1 MAKRNFVEM
10 ATKLSDVVG
19 GNIYLRS
26 ISKGVMPN
34 LPIIIIGSFASL
46 FVGLPIPF
54 WQSFIQ
60 SAGLVTILNMVVAAT
75 TNMLGVYF
83 TYGIAKAYAK
93 NLELQADLVPILA
106 IVAYLTLSPLAD
118 PEASSANFAYTYLG
132 TKGMIVGIFVAIFT
146 VKIFKAIVD
155 AKIVIKMP
163 EGTPDYVSNSF
174 VSLIPGF
181 VVIIV
186 AMVVRAL
193 FGLTPWGNIFDCL
206 YNLLQIPLTAIMGNN
221 VIAMCIFQLITQL
234 LWVFGVHPGFLASL
248 TGPIMFGLDG
258 MNQAAY
264 AAGEPIP
271 SVIGMAFSYAMT
283 VAVVYPAFAVAVA
296 LFSKSSQL
304 KTVGKISVA
313 PAFLGISEPLIFGV
327 PVVLNPFVAVPWIIT
342 PMLNFVLGY
351 LACSSGL
358 VAKYA
363 GVTVFNFPMVA
374 TGLLNGSVSLAIMEV
389 VLFVLDVLVYMPFIR
404 MQDKKVSC
412 GRGGSR
418 RGRARI
424 KSHLLSFIS
433 AAMRATP
440 CAACMAPFLPF

>member
-234 LWVFGVHPGFLASL
+234 LWVFGVHPGFLTSL

-374 TGLLNGSVSLAIMEV
+374 TGLLNGSISLAIMEV

-404 MQDKKVSC
+404 MQDKKYL
-412 GRGGSR
+412 
-418 RGRARI
+418 ADE
-424 KSHLLSFIS
+424 
-433 AAMRATP
+433 AAAVE
-440 CAACMAPFLPF
+440 AEHE

>member
-283 VAVVYPAFAVAVA
+283 IAVVYPAFAVAVA

-327 PVVLNPFVAVPWIIT
+327 PVVLNPFAAVPWIIT

-404 MQDKKVSC
+404 MQDKKYL
-412 GRGGSR
+412 
-418 RGRARI
+418 ADE
-424 KSHLLSFIS
+424 
-433 AAMRATP
+433 AAAVE
-440 CAACMAPFLPF
+440 AEHE

>member
-186 AMVVRAL
+186 AMVVRAM

-404 MQDKKVSC
+404 MQDKKYL
-412 GRGGSR
+412 
-418 RGRARI
+418 ADE
-424 KSHLLSFIS
+424 
-433 AAMRATP
+433 AAAVE
-440 CAACMAPFLPF
+440 AEHE

>member
-60 SAGLVTILNMVVAAT
+60 SAGLVSILNMVVAAT

-93 NLELQADLVPILA
+93 NLELQADLVPVLA

-118 PEASSANFAYTYLG
+118 PEAASANFAYTYLG

-234 LWVFGVHPGFLASL
+234 LWVFGVHPGFLTSL

-283 VAVVYPAFAVAVA
+283 IAVVYPAFAVAVA

-327 PVVLNPFVAVPWIIT
+327 PVVLNPFVAIPWIIT

-374 TGLLNGSVSLAIMEV
+374 TGLLNGSVTLAILEV
-389 VLFVLDVLVYMPFIR
+389 ALFVIDVLVYMPFIR
-404 MQDKKVSC
+404 MQDKKYL
-412 GRGGSR
+412 
-418 RGRARI
+418 AEE
-424 KSHLLSFIS
+424 K
-433 AAMRATP
+433 AAVEAEHE
-440 CAACMAPFLPF
+440 

>member
-234 LWVFGVHPGFLASL
+234 LWVFGVHPGFLTSL

-283 VAVVYPAFAVAVA
+283 IAVVYPAFAVAVA

-304 KTVGKISVA
+304 KTVGNISVA

-404 MQDKKVSC
+404 MQDKKYL
-412 GRGGSR
+412 
-418 RGRARI
+418 ADE
-424 KSHLLSFIS
+424 
-433 AAMRATP
+433 AAAVE
-440 CAACMAPFLPF
+440 AEHE

>member
-234 LWVFGVHPGFLASL
+234 LWVFGVHPGFLTSL

-283 VAVVYPAFAVAVA
+283 IAVVYPAFAVAVA

-389 VLFVLDVLVYMPFIR
+389 VLFVIDVLVYMPFIR
-404 MQDKKVSC
+404 MQDKKYL
-412 GRGGSR
+412 
-418 RGRARI
+418 ADE
-424 KSHLLSFIS
+424 
-433 AAMRATP
+433 AAAVE
-440 CAACMAPFLPF
+440 AEHE

>member
-234 LWVFGVHPGFLASL
+234 LWVFGVHPGFLTSL

-296 LFSKSSQL
+296 LFSKSNQL

-404 MQDKKVSC
+404 MQDKKYL
-412 GRGGSR
+412 
-418 RGRARI
+418 ADE
-424 KSHLLSFIS
+424 
-433 AAMRATP
+433 AAAVE
-440 CAACMAPFLPF
+440 AEHE

>member
-234 LWVFGVHPGFLASL
+234 LWVFGVHPGFLTSL

-283 VAVVYPAFAVAVA
+283 IAVVYPAFAVAVA

-327 PVVLNPFVAVPWIIT
+327 PVVLNPFAAVPWIIT

-404 MQDKKVSC
+404 MQDKKYL
-412 GRGGSR
+412 
-418 RGRARI
+418 ADE
-424 KSHLLSFIS
+424 
-433 AAMRATP
+433 AAAVE
-440 CAACMAPFLPF
+440 AEHE

>member
-1 MAKRNFVEM
+1 MAKTNFVEM
-10 ATKLSDVVG
+10 ATKMSDVVG

-54 WQSFIQ
+54 WQTFIQ
-60 SAGLVTILNMVVAAT
+60 NTGLVSILNMVVAAT

-93 NLELQADLVPILA
+93 NLELKADLVPVLA
-106 IVAYLTLSPLAD
+106 ITAYLALLP
-118 PEASSANFAYTYLG
+118 SAVTESGSTAFSYTYLG

-146 VKIFKAIVD
+146 VKVFKAIVD
-155 AKIVIKMP
+155 AKIVIRMP

-181 VVIIV
+181 VVVIG
-186 AMVVRAL
+186 AMIVRAL

-234 LWVFGVHPGFLASL
+234 LWVFGVHPGFLTSL

-283 VAVVYPAFAVAVA
+283 IAVVYPAFAVAVA

-374 TGLLNGSVSLAIMEV
+374 TGLLNGSISIALMEV
-389 VLFVLDVLVYMPFIR
+389 VLFVIDVLIYMPFVRI
-404 MQDKKVSC
+404 QDKKNLM
-412 GRGGSR
+412 
-418 RGRARI
+418 AE
-424 KSHLLSFIS
+424 K
-433 AAMRATP
+433 AAMDAE
-440 CAACMAPFLPF
+440 

>member
-1 MAKRNFVEM
+1 MAKTNFVEM

-93 NLELQADLVPILA
+93 NLELQADLVPVLA
-106 IVAYLTLSPLAD
+106 IVAYLTLSPLSD
-118 PEASSANFAYTYLG
+118 PEAASANFAYTYLG

-186 AMVVRAL
+186 AMIVRAL

-234 LWVFGVHPGFLASL
+234 LWVFGVHPGFLTSL

-283 VAVVYPAFAVAVA
+283 IAVVYPAFAVAVA

-374 TGLLNGSVSLAIMEV
+374 TGLLNGSVSLAVLEV
-389 VLFVLDVLVYMPFIR
+389 ALFVIDVLVYMPFIR
-404 MQDKKVSC
+404 MQDKKYL
-412 GRGGSR
+412 
-418 RGRARI
+418 ADE
-424 KSHLLSFIS
+424 
-433 AAMRATP
+433 AATVEAEHE
-440 CAACMAPFLPF
+440 

>member
-146 VKIFKAIVD
+146 VKIFKVIVD

-234 LWVFGVHPGFLASL
+234 LWVFGVHPGFLTSL

-258 MNQAAY
+258 MNLAAY

-404 MQDKKVSC
+404 MQDKKYL
-412 GRGGSR
+412 
-418 RGRARI
+418 ADE
-424 KSHLLSFIS
+424 
-433 AAMRATP
+433 AAAVE
-440 CAACMAPFLPF
+440 AEHE

>member
-234 LWVFGVHPGFLASL
+234 LWVFGVHPGFLTSL

-283 VAVVYPAFAVAVA
+283 IAVVYPAFAVAVA
-296 LFSKSSQL
+296 LFSTSSQL

-404 MQDKKVSC
+404 MQDKKYL
-412 GRGGSR
+412 
-418 RGRARI
+418 ADE
-424 KSHLLSFIS
+424 
-433 AAMRATP
+433 AAAVE
-440 CAACMAPFLPF
+440 AEHE

>member
-258 MNQAAY
+258 MNLAAY

-327 PVVLNPFVAVPWIIT
+327 PVVLNPFVADPWIIT

-404 MQDKKVSC
+404 MQDKKYL
-412 GRGGSR
+412 
-418 RGRARI
+418 ADE
-424 KSHLLSFIS
+424 
-433 AAMRATP
+433 AAAVE
-440 CAACMAPFLPF
+440 AEHE

>member
-106 IVAYLTLSPLAD
+106 IVACLTLSPLAD

-234 LWVFGVHPGFLASL
+234 LWVFGVHPGFLTSL

-283 VAVVYPAFAVAVA
+283 IAVVYPAFAVAVA
-296 LFSKSSQL
+296 LFSTSSQL

-404 MQDKKVSC
+404 MQDKKYL
-412 GRGGSR
+412 
-418 RGRARI
+418 ADE
-424 KSHLLSFIS
+424 
-433 AAMRATP
+433 AAAVE
-440 CAACMAPFLPF
+440 AEHE

>member
-206 YNLLQIPLTAIMGNN
+206 YNMLQIPLTAIMGNN

-234 LWVFGVHPGFLASL
+234 LWVFGVHPGFLTSL

-327 PVVLNPFVAVPWIIT
+327 PVVLNPFAAVPWIIT

-374 TGLLNGSVSLAIMEV
+374 TGLLNGSISLAIMEV

-404 MQDKKVSC
+404 MQDKKYL
-412 GRGGSR
+412 
-418 RGRARI
+418 ADE
-424 KSHLLSFIS
+424 
-433 AAMRATP
+433 AAAVE
-440 CAACMAPFLPF
+440 AEHE

>member
-1 MAKRNFVEM
+1 MAKRNFVDM

-54 WQSFIQ
+54 WQSLIQ
-60 SAGLVTILNMVVAAT
+60 STGLATILNMVVAAT

-93 NLELQADLVPILA
+93 NLGLKADLVTLLA
-106 IVAYLTLSPLAD
+106 IVVYLTLSPLAD
-118 PEASSANFAYTYLG
+118 PAATATFAYTYLG

-146 VKIFKAIVD
+146 GKVFKAVVD

-163 EGTPDYVSNSF
+163 EGTPDYVANSF

-181 VVIIV
+181 VVIIM
-186 AMVVRAL
+186 AIVVRAL

-206 YNLLQIPLTAIMGNN
+206 YNLLQMPLTAIMGNN

-234 LWVFGVHPGFLASL
+234 LWVFGVHPGFLTSL

-283 VAVVYPAFAVAVA
+283 VAVVYPSFAVAVA

-304 KTVGKISVA
+304 KTVGKISLA

-327 PVVLNPFVAVPWIIT
+327 PVVLNPFVAIPWIIT
-342 PMLNFVLGY
+342 PMVNFVLGY

-374 TGLLNGSVSLAIMEV
+374 TGLLNGSISLAVLEV
-389 VLFVLDVLVYMPFIR
+389 ALLVIDVLIYMPFIK
-404 MQDKKVSC
+404 MQDKKYL
-412 GRGGSR
+412 
-418 RGRARI
+418 AEE
-424 KSHLLSFIS
+424 K
-433 AAMRATP
+433 AAVEAEHE
-440 CAACMAPFLPF
+440 

>member
-60 SAGLVTILNMVVAAT
+60 SVGLVTILNMVVAAT

-234 LWVFGVHPGFLASL
+234 LWVFGVHPGFLTSL

-283 VAVVYPAFAVAVA
+283 IAVVYPAFAVAVA

-389 VLFVLDVLVYMPFIR
+389 VLFVIDVLVYMPFIR
-404 MQDKKVSC
+404 MQDKKYL
-412 GRGGSR
+412 
-418 RGRARI
+418 ADE
-424 KSHLLSFIS
+424 
-433 AAMRATP
+433 AAAVE
-440 CAACMAPFLPF
+440 AEHE

>member
-193 FGLTPWGNIFDCL
+193 FGLTPWGNIFDCP

-221 VIAMCIFQLITQL
+221 VITMCIFQFITQL
-234 LWVFGVHPGFLASL
+234 LCSLGIHPGFLTTI
-248 TGPIMFGLDG
+248 TGPIVFSLDG
-258 MNQAAY
+258 INQAAY

-271 SVIGMAFSYAMT
+271 SVIGMAFSYSMT
-283 VAVVYPAFAVAVA
+283 IAVVYPAFAVAVA

-374 TGLLNGSVSLAIMEV
+374 TGLLNGSISLAIMEV

-404 MQDKKVSC
+404 MQDKKYL
-412 GRGGSR
+412 
-418 RGRARI
+418 ADE
-424 KSHLLSFIS
+424 
-433 AAMRATP
+433 AAAVE
-440 CAACMAPFLPF
+440 AEHE

>member
-193 FGLTPWGNIFDCL
+193 FGLTPWGNIFDCP

-221 VIAMCIFQLITQL
+221 VITMCIFQFITQL
-234 LWVFGVHPGFLASL
+234 LCSLGIHPGFLTTI
-248 TGPIMFGLDG
+248 TGPIVFSLDG
-258 MNQAAY
+258 INQAAY

-271 SVIGMAFSYAMT
+271 SVIGMAFSYSMT
-283 VAVVYPAFAVAVA
+283 IAVVYPAFAVAVA

-327 PVVLNPFVAVPWIIT
+327 PVVLNPIIAVPWIIT

-404 MQDKKVSC
+404 MQDKKYL
-412 GRGGSR
+412 
-418 RGRARI
+418 ADE
-424 KSHLLSFIS
+424 
-433 AAMRATP
+433 AAAVE
-440 CAACMAPFLPF
+440 AEHE

>member
-327 PVVLNPFVAVPWIIT
+327 PVVLNPFAAVPWIIT

-404 MQDKKVSC
+404 MQDKKYL
-412 GRGGSR
+412 
-418 RGRARI
+418 ADEA
-424 KSHLLSFIS
+424 S
-433 AAMRATP
+433 AVEAEAGQES
-440 CAACMAPFLPF
+440 

>member
-234 LWVFGVHPGFLASL
+234 LWVFGVHPGFLTSL

-283 VAVVYPAFAVAVA
+283 IAVVYPAFAVAVA

-389 VLFVLDVLVYMPFIR
+389 GLFVLDVLVYMPFIR
-404 MQDKKVSC
+404 MQDKKYL
-412 GRGGSR
+412 
-418 RGRARI
+418 ADE
-424 KSHLLSFIS
+424 
-433 AAMRATP
+433 AAAVE
-440 CAACMAPFLPF
+440 AEHE

>member
-234 LWVFGVHPGFLASL
+234 LWVFGVHPGFLTSL

-258 MNQAAY
+258 MNLAAY

-404 MQDKKVSC
+404 MQDKKYL
-412 GRGGSR
+412 
-418 RGRARI
+418 ADE
-424 KSHLLSFIS
+424 
-433 AAMRATP
+433 AAAVE
-440 CAACMAPFLPF
+440 AEHE

>member
-234 LWVFGVHPGFLASL
+234 LWVFGVHPGFLTSL

-283 VAVVYPAFAVAVA
+283 IAVVYLAFAVAVA

-389 VLFVLDVLVYMPFIR
+389 VFFVLDVLVYMPFIR
-404 MQDKKVSC
+404 MQDKKYL
-412 GRGGSR
+412 
-418 RGRARI
+418 ADE
-424 KSHLLSFIS
+424 
-433 AAMRATP
+433 AAAVE
-440 CAACMAPFLPF
+440 AEHE

>member
-193 FGLTPWGNIFDCL
+193 FDLTPWGNIFDCL

-404 MQDKKVSC
+404 MQDKKYL
-412 GRGGSR
+412 
-418 RGRARI
+418 ADE
-424 KSHLLSFIS
+424 
-433 AAMRATP
+433 AAAVE
-440 CAACMAPFLPF
+440 AEHE

>member
-193 FGLTPWGNIFDCL
+193 FDLTPWGNIFDCL

-234 LWVFGVHPGFLASL
+234 LWVFGVHPGFLTSL

-258 MNQAAY
+258 MNLAAY

-404 MQDKKVSC
+404 MQDKKYL
-412 GRGGSR
+412 
-418 RGRARI
+418 ADE
-424 KSHLLSFIS
+424 
-433 AAMRATP
+433 AAAVE
-440 CAACMAPFLPF
+440 AEHE

>member
-404 MQDKKVSC
+404 MQDKKYL
-412 GRGGSR
+412 
-418 RGRARI
+418 ADE
-424 KSHLLSFIS
+424 
-433 AAMRATP
+433 AAAVE
-440 CAACMAPFLPF
+440 AEHE

>member
-26 ISKGVMPN
+26 ISKGIMPN

-60 SAGLVTILNMVVAAT
+60 SAGLVTILNMVMAAT

-93 NLELQADLVPILA
+93 NLELQADLVPVLA

-118 PEASSANFAYTYLG
+118 PEAASANFAYTYLG

-163 EGTPDYVSNSF
+163 EGTPDYVANSF

-181 VVIIV
+181 VVIIM
-186 AMVVRAL
+186 AIVVRAL

-206 YNLLQIPLTAIMGNN
+206 YNLLQMPLTAIMGNN

-234 LWVFGVHPGFLASL
+234 LWVFGVHPGFLTSL

-283 VAVVYPAFAVAVA
+283 VAVVYPSFAVAVA

-304 KTVGKISVA
+304 KTVGKISLA

-327 PVVLNPFVAVPWIIT
+327 PVVLNPFVAIPWIIT
-342 PMLNFVLGY
+342 PMVNFVLGY

-374 TGLLNGSVSLAIMEV
+374 TGLLNGSISLAVLEV
-389 VLFVLDVLVYMPFIR
+389 ALLVIDVLIYMPFIK
-404 MQDKKVSC
+404 MQDKKYL
-412 GRGGSR
+412 
-418 RGRARI
+418 AEE
-424 KSHLLSFIS
+424 K
-433 AAMRATP
+433 AAVEAEHE
-440 CAACMAPFLPF
+440 

>member
-146 VKIFKAIVD
+146 VKIFKVIVD

-234 LWVFGVHPGFLASL
+234 LWVFGVHPGFLTSL

-283 VAVVYPAFAVAVA
+283 IAVVYPAFAVAVA

-327 PVVLNPFVAVPWIIT
+327 PVVLNPFAAVPWIIT

-404 MQDKKVSC
+404 MQDKKYL
-412 GRGGSR
+412 
-418 RGRARI
+418 ADE
-424 KSHLLSFIS
+424 
-433 AAMRATP
+433 AAAVE
-440 CAACMAPFLPF
+440 AEHE

>member
-106 IVAYLTLSPLAD
+106 IVAYLTLSPLVD

-146 VKIFKAIVD
+146 VKIFKVIVD

-234 LWVFGVHPGFLASL
+234 LWVFGVHPGFLTSL

-296 LFSKSSQL
+296 LFSKSNQL

-404 MQDKKVSC
+404 MQDKKYL
-412 GRGGSR
+412 
-418 RGRARI
+418 ADEA
-424 KSHLLSFIS
+424 S
-433 AAMRATP
+433 AVEAEAGQES
-440 CAACMAPFLPF
+440 

>member
-1 MAKRNFVEM
+1 MAKTNFVEM
-10 ATKLSDVVG
+10 ATKMSDVVG

-54 WQSFIQ
+54 WQTFIQ
-60 SAGLVTILNMVVAAT
+60 NTGLVSILNMVVAAT

-93 NLELQADLVPILA
+93 NLELKADLVPVLA
-106 IVAYLTLSPLAD
+106 IAAYLALLPAAATESGSTAF
-118 PEASSANFAYTYLG
+118 SYTYLG

-146 VKIFKAIVD
+146 VKVFKAVVD

-181 VVIIV
+181 VVVIG
-186 AMVVRAL
+186 AMIVRAL

-234 LWVFGVHPGFLASL
+234 LWVFGVHPGFLTSL

-283 VAVVYPAFAVAVA
+283 IAVVYPAFAVAVA

-374 TGLLNGSVSLAIMEV
+374 TGLLNGSVSLAVLEV
-389 VLFVLDVLVYMPFIR
+389 VLFVIDVLVYMPFIR
-404 MQDKKVSC
+404 MQDKKYL
-412 GRGGSR
+412 
-418 RGRARI
+418 ADE
-424 KSHLLSFIS
+424 K
-433 AAMRATP
+433 AAVEAEQE
-440 CAACMAPFLPF
+440 

>member
-106 IVAYLTLSPLAD
+106 IVVYLTLSPLAD

-404 MQDKKVSC
+404 MQDKKYL
-412 GRGGSR
+412 
-418 RGRARI
+418 ADEA
-424 KSHLLSFIS
+424 S
-433 AAMRATP
+433 AVDAEAGQES
-440 CAACMAPFLPF
+440 

>member
-155 AKIVIKMP
+155 AKIVIEMP

-234 LWVFGVHPGFLASL
+234 LWVFGVHPGFLTSL

-283 VAVVYPAFAVAVA
+283 IAVVYPAFAVAVA

-404 MQDKKVSC
+404 MQDKKYL
-412 GRGGSR
+412 
-418 RGRARI
+418 ADE
-424 KSHLLSFIS
+424 
-433 AAMRATP
+433 AAAVE
-440 CAACMAPFLPF
+440 AEHE

>member
-234 LWVFGVHPGFLASL
+234 LWVFGVHPGFLTSL

-327 PVVLNPFVAVPWIIT
+327 PVVLNPFAAVPWIIT

-404 MQDKKVSC
+404 MQDKKYL
-412 GRGGSR
+412 
-418 RGRARI
+418 ADE
-424 KSHLLSFIS
+424 
-433 AAMRATP
+433 AAAVE
-440 CAACMAPFLPF
+440 AEHE

>member
-327 PVVLNPFVAVPWIIT
+327 PVVLNPFAAVPWIIT

-404 MQDKKVSC
+404 MQDKKYL
-412 GRGGSR
+412 
-418 RGRARI
+418 ADE
-424 KSHLLSFIS
+424 
-433 AAMRATP
+433 AAAVE
-440 CAACMAPFLPF
+440 AEHE

>member
-132 TKGMIVGIFVAIFT
+132 TKGMIVGIFVAVFT

-234 LWVFGVHPGFLASL
+234 LWVFGVHPGFLTSL

-404 MQDKKVSC
+404 MQDKKYL
-412 GRGGSR
+412 
-418 RGRARI
+418 ADE
-424 KSHLLSFIS
+424 
-433 AAMRATP
+433 AAAVE
-440 CAACMAPFLPF
+440 AEHE

>member
-404 MQDKKVSC
+404 MQDKKYL
-412 GRGGSR
+412 
-418 RGRARI
+418 ADEA
-424 KSHLLSFIS
+424 S
-433 AAMRATP
+433 AVDAEAGQES
-440 CAACMAPFLPF
+440 

>member
-132 TKGMIVGIFVAIFT
+132 TKGMIVGIFVAVFT

-404 MQDKKVSC
+404 MQDKKYL
-412 GRGGSR
+412 
-418 RGRARI
+418 ADE
-424 KSHLLSFIS
+424 
-433 AAMRATP
+433 AAAVE
-440 CAACMAPFLPF
+440 AEHE

>member
-146 VKIFKAIVD
+146 VKIFKVIVD

-234 LWVFGVHPGFLASL
+234 LWVFGVHPGFLTSL

-258 MNQAAY
+258 MNLAAY

-296 LFSKSSQL
+296 LFSKSNQL

-404 MQDKKVSC
+404 MQDKKYL
-412 GRGGSR
+412 
-418 RGRARI
+418 ADE
-424 KSHLLSFIS
+424 
-433 AAMRATP
+433 AAAVE
-440 CAACMAPFLPF
+440 AEHE